1 MHRNLG
7 SIRGQ
12 YRKAYVARS
21 SENFKSGRNFVIRK
35 TVSKVRQPLHK
46 VLIQENFDYAV

>member
-21 SENFKSGRNFVIRK
+21 SEYFKSGRNFVIRK
-35 TVSKVRQPLHK
+35 TSYLSAKLDNRYTK
-46 VLIQENFDYAV
+46 Y